1 MKKFILIIT
10 IIFLGVIGYVVYVEK
25 TKDKIIPL
33 TIEKELVEINNY
45 YVYGRTLNLSGEVTI
60 EDLKYDTIDLVL
72 YNNKEFKSY
81 EINYKENINTISF
94 NMSTLIN
101 EGILLDDIEKG
112 DYQIL
117 LRLGKKEQIEENNE
131 TKETTTY
138 KYYSLENKTEYKNT
152 TYYTMSK
159 YNNKI
164 VISTN
169 NNIMN
174 LSVTENQDNEI
185 YDIVV
190 DAGHGGKDPGAVIG
204 DKKEKDY
211 TIMLAKVLKEKLE
224 GYGFKVKLTRTDN
237 SLKETE
243 YFEEYGKNGR
253 AEISHEVFAKYVISL
268 HLNSNVSVKVNG
280 LELYTPGDINYD
292 LAKSMVENITKK
304 TSMSYSPQKTFKVYN
319 GIYTHNFTE
328 NEITAAKEREEAKKR
343 NAYDITTKSNYLYII
358 RETGGI
364 MTGAYVDD
372 RNEDQTANTYYKS
385 NIGAEAYLFEVAY
398 LSSESDINIIKTEK
412 DEYMDAI
419 ALSLKNYLKY

>member
-1 MKKFILIIT
+1 
-10 IIFLGVIGYVVYVEK
+10 
-25 TKDKIIPL
+25 
-33 TIEKELVEINNY
+33 
-45 YVYGRTLNLSGEVTI
+45 
-60 EDLKYDTIDLVL
+60 
-72 YNNKEFKSY
+72 
-81 EINYKENINTISF
+81 
-94 NMSTLIN
+94 
-101 EGILLDDIEKG
+101 
-112 DYQIL
+112 
-117 LRLGKKEQIEENNE
+117 
-131 TKETTTY
+131 
-138 KYYSLENKTEYKNT
+138 
-152 TYYTMSK
+152 
-159 YNNKI
+159 
-164 VISTN
+164 
-169 NNIMN
+169 MN

-268 HLNSNVSVKVNG
+268 HLNSNVSTKVNG

-292 LAKSMVENITKK
+292 LAKSMVENITQK